1 MFLLMRYPQL
11 NDITPIV
18 DLADMIRRLFHL
30 FIFIYLI
37 LTILN
42 LFRGVLDTGAH
53 IGASKNS
60 SQVFNPPSFDLLVDK
75 YL

>member
-30 FIFIYLI
+30 FYLYLFI
-37 LTILN
+37 
-42 LFRGVLDTGAH
+42 
-53 IGASKNS
+53 
-60 SQVFNPPSFDLLVDK
+60 
-75 YL
+75 